1 MDSTQIAQVTMSV
14 DEMVEVRRAVAA
26 RIGNW
31 IADGELQEKHEEL
44 QILMRAGEKL
54 DAQIDNC
61 LERYEVNLARREAQ
75 ILDDDE
81 AVRRFMEGD
90 K

>member
-1 MDSTQIAQVTMSV
+1 MDNTQIAQVVMTV
-14 DEMVEVRRAVAA
+14 DEMVEVRRAVSA

-31 IADGELQEKHEEL
+31 IADGELGNKQEEID
-44 QILMRAGEKL
+44 ILMRAGEKL
-54 DAQIDNC
+54 DAEIDNC
-61 LERYEVNLARREAQ
+61 LDQYESNVARREAE
-75 ILDDDE
+75 ILDDEE

>member
-1 MDSTQIAQVTMSV
+1 MDNTQIAQVTMTM
-14 DEMVEVRRAVAA
+14 DEMVEVRRAISA

-31 IADGELQEKHEEL
+31 IADGELGHKHEEINL
-44 QILMRAGEKL
+44 LMRAGEKL

-61 LERYEVNLARREAQ
+61 LELYEVNLARREAQ

-81 AVRRFMEGD
+81 AVRKFMEGD